1 MLKLSLYLLKLFFF
15 VLLQILMNASPIMEA
30 VIISVKT
37 LLAVLIAAAEKD
49 LNY

>member
-1 MLKLSLYLLKLFFF
+1 MS
-15 VLLQILMNASPIMEA
+15 ASPIMEA

>member
-1 MLKLSLYLLKLFFF
+1 
-15 VLLQILMNASPIMEA
+15 MNASPIMEA

-37 LLAVLIAAAEKD
+37 LLAALTAAAEKD

>member
-1 MLKLSLYLLKLFFF
+1 MLNVLYLFAEALF
-15 VLLQILMNASPIMEA
+15 LLQILMNASPITEA

>member
-1 MLKLSLYLLKLFFF
+1 MLKFCVYLLKHFLLL
-15 VLLQILMNASPIMEA
+15 LLQILMNASPIMEA
-30 VIISVKT
+30 VTISVKT

>member
-1 MLKLSLYLLKLFFF
+1 
-15 VLLQILMNASPIMEA
+15 MNASPIMEA

-37 LLAVLIAAAEKD
+37 PLAVLIAAAEKD